1 MINRLLLFICI
12 SMLST
17 LSYASAAPTS
27 SAAENPTSK
36 ITQEMSGA
44 QPILSKKDISQ
55 VDKYVW
61 MARMKKTLPDS
72 LCDKSHYFLKCFN
85 TDEKECQ
92 KLTSIFLGACLDKA
106 ITKLPSQLTSNQQ
119 AEWGQ
124 IMGRCTYDL
133 YNTFMADLKKSEP
146 ACAIKPQN
154 SDDAL
159 KSKPDVK

>member
-1 MINRLLLFICI
+1 MINRLLLFVCI
-12 SMLST
+12 SMFST
-17 LSYASAAPTS
+17 LSYSEVLTKNAAK
-27 SAAENPTSK
+27 NPTPK

-44 QPILSKKDISQ
+44 QPIPSKKDIVQ

-72 LCDKSHYFLKCFN
+72 LCDKNHYFLKCFN
-85 TDEKECQ
+85 TNEAECQ

-106 ITKLPSQLTSNQQ
+106 ISNLPSYLTSEQQ

-133 YNTFMADLKKSEP
+133 YNTFMADLKKNDP
-146 ACAIKPQN
+146 ACTANPQKPN
-154 SDDAL
+154 L
-159 KSKPDVK
+159 K